1 MRWPLQEARLLL
13 QMNTQVLSTYAAGKC
28 GGRRGLSVEEDGMGR
43 CVLLCVDGQSL
54 RNPAM
59 IGLAGE
65 ALDCFAW
72 LECVTSAERCR
83 DVARTLPE
91 LEEVWVV
98 SCDDME
104 PINVA
109 AAVKRDNPYKKVYI
123 VSCGQNGSMASRVA
137 NAGIDG
143 LWSESQF
150 LKRFSV
156 VKKTQIT
163 AAQQAHASLEPPD
176 SPASFEVQQ
185 EKPSPVSQAPT
196 ELSPRSDIKDKKAS
210 VIVVVSG
217 TGGSGKS
224 TLSALMAL
232 ISARAGLATAA
243 VDADFQFGDLH
254 YLLRKPEPFRIE
266 ELIESPARLERLVAQ
281 SKEGAP
287 ALLAAPR
294 RLETSEDVAR
304 GFPHVLAQV
313 TSSFDVVVVNTGAFW
328 SDVQAMAFDA
338 ADSVVFVTD
347 SRPSS
352 LRATTH
358 AVELC
363 ARIGVATAGF
373 VFVVNR
379 HEKSSLLSA
388 VDVSCTLRGSH
399 AIELPYG
406 GRDVDELLG
415 SGYGEELL
423 SARNPL
429 VSSVHDLLVR
439 ILPAEKQSVIYQ
451 GLEAK
456 QRRRKTIFGKER

>member
-1 MRWPLQEARLLL
+1 M
-13 QMNTQVLSTYAAGKC
+13 
-28 GGRRGLSVEEDGMGR
+28 GRR
-43 CVLLCVDGQSL
+43 VLLCVDGQSL

-59 IGLAGE
+59 VGLAGE

-109 AAVKRDNPYKKVYI
+109 AAVKQDNPYKKVYI

-156 VKKTQIT
+156 VKKAQMAALLQTQPSLKVSDT
-163 AAQQAHASLEPPD
+163 QQASVSPKAQQKSPSSSSPAHAT
-176 SPASFEVQQ
+176 AS
-185 EKPSPVSQAPT
+185 SASN
-196 ELSPRSDIKDKKAS
+196 IKDKKAS

-232 ISARAGLATAA
+232 IAARAGLATVA

-254 YLLRKPEPFRIE
+254 HLLREPEPFRIE
-266 ELIESPARLERLVAQ
+266 ELIESPARLEGLVTQ
-281 SKEGAP
+281 SKEGSP

-294 RLETSEDVAR
+294 RLEASEDVAR
-304 GFPHVLAQV
+304 GFPHVLASL

-328 SDVQAMAFDA
+328 SDVQAMAFDV
-338 ADSVVFVTD
+338 ADSVVFITD

-363 ARIGVATAGF
+363 ARIGMATAGF

-399 AIELPYG
+399 AIELPHG

-423 SARNPL
+423 NARNPL
-429 VSSVHDLLVR
+429 VSSVRDLLVR
-439 ILPAEKQSVIYQ
+439 ILPAERQSVIHQ
-451 GLEAK
+451 GSEPK
-456 QRRRKTIFGKER
+456 QKRRRSFFGKER

>member
-1 MRWPLQEARLLL
+1 M
-13 QMNTQVLSTYAAGKC
+13 GK
-28 GGRRGLSVEEDGMGR
+28 

-59 IGLAGE
+59 VGLAGE
-65 ALDCFAW
+65 TLDCFTW
-72 LECVTSAERCR
+72 LECVTSAEQCR

-91 LEEVWVV
+91 LEEIWVV

-109 AAVKRDNPYKKVYI
+109 AAVKRDNPHKKVYI

-156 VKKTQIT
+156 VKKAQIG
-163 AAQQAHASLEPPD
+163 ALQQMNAPLESSD
-176 SPASFEVQQ
+176 SSALPGVQQ
-185 EKPSPVSQAPT
+185 KKSPSLSQVHT
-196 ELSPRSDIKDKKAS
+196 ESSLGPDAKDKKAS
-210 VIVVVSG
+210 VIVVASG

-232 ISARAGLATAA
+232 IAARAGLATVA

-254 YLLRKPEPFRIE
+254 HLLRKPEPFRIE
-266 ELIESPARLERLVAQ
+266 ELIESPARLEGLVAQ

-304 GFPHVLAQV
+304 GFPHVLASV
-313 TSSFDVVVVNTGAFW
+313 ASSFDVVVVNTGAFW
-328 SDVQAMAFDA
+328 SDVQAMAFDV

-423 SARNPL
+423 KARNPL
-429 VSSVHDLLVR
+429 VFSVRDLLVR
-439 ILPAEKQSVIYQ
+439 ILPAEKQSVIHQ
-451 GLEAK
+451 GLGAK
-456 QRRRKTIFGKER
+456 QKRRKSLFGKER